1 MNYCVNGHMSI
12 ELMHHTIELYTNI
25 ANYMVFTLTLKLK
38 VDYPLQQFG
47 FPPNGGVTA
56 VFVRLPFSDRV
67 SPCCLARQAWL
78 H

>member
-1 MNYCVNGHMSI
+1 MSI
-12 ELMHHTIELYTNI
+12 ELMHNTIELYIHCTLYTNI

-38 VDYPLQQFG
+38 VDYPLQKFG

-67 SPCCLARQAWL
+67 SPCCPARQALL